1 TRTRRLPSLL
11 FAFRWVFRNGRSPG
25 HDRHTETDGPAWI
38 RTVSHPTAVR
48 DSTTPARKEQPMTV
62 LDGGTR
68 HLAALPS
75 VCPRPG
81 ATAPHRGGRSAH
93 PAGDDPPRH
102 RDGGGPTM
110 WERR

>member
-1 TRTRRLPSLL
+1 
-11 FAFRWVFRNGRSPG
+11 
-25 HDRHTETDGPAWI
+25 
-38 RTVSHPTAVR
+38 
-48 DSTTPARKEQPMTV
+48 MTV

-110 WERR
+110 WERRR